1 MESSCGCAHTK
12 SSSDQIDPVC
22 GMPINISLPLIT
34 AEYQGQI
41 FYFCRE
47 ECRISFIRKPSDF
60 LPIKMFDSA
69 SGFDSHFFVNRGPG
83 YVCPMCPQVFQQ
95 GPGDCPTCGM
105 DLEPNT
111 PDLRVSES
119 LEWSKGRSLLAII
132 LSLPLLILHF
142 HRFSF
147 SYYHHLIASTLSGII
162 AAVIVFGLGLPVL
175 LRGLGGLFRLRTNMF
190 SLIALSVL
198 VCLVQGGGS
207 LLAPEYW
214 GEHPEFDSAAFVMT
228 LVIVGQFI
236 ETKTRFSSRMNL
248 RDLLNQDPGLAVL
261 VENGLP
267 DRSVPVGS
275 LVVGNIIRIRPGESI
290 PVDAHVVEGV
300 SSVDESL
307 LTGEFLPV
315 EKSIGDGVLSG
326 TMNLS
331 GSLAARVARLSQ
343 DSALCH
349 LKNLVS
355 QAKNTRLPI
364 QQTVDVISAWF
375 TPSVAFLAVAVAFGW
390 LIVLGFP
397 EGLPRAINRAT
408 SILVVACPCALG
420 LATPLA
426 VVLALARG
434 AKKGIYVKNPAAL
447 EHLGKI
453 KVIGIDKT
461 GTLTVGQ
468 PLIAEVMT
476 ENGISETETMIMA
489 AAIEKGSAHP
499 LARAFQR
506 WSVIQG
512 IPIPEATKVV
522 MIPGKGIEGY
532 LGSDLIRLGTQE
544 WIRDD
549 SPQNPISPRLLQ
561 GALDQRRVGRTV
573 FFISRNGYPVALVGL
588 EDPIRSSAKECVR
601 RLSSIGVVPTI
612 VSGDNRLTVEAI
624 ARRIGIE
631 KFESQMTPQGK
642 TDWVDKTRS
651 RFGLVALAGDGA
663 NDAAAMT
670 HADVGLAMVGGSD
683 LSSSSADI
691 LLMRS
696 DLNSI
701 PESILLGRWLLG
713 RIQFNMAIAFG
724 YNILALP
731 VAAITDIPPTIAG
744 LAMVMSS
751 LTLLATTF
759 WAAGAG
765 PKT

>member
-1 MESSCGCAHTK
+1 MESSCGCGHTM
-12 SSSDQIDPVC
+12 SSSEQIDPVC
-22 GMPINISLPLIT
+22 GMAINITRSPIT

-41 FYFCRE
+41 IYFCRE
-47 ECRISFIRKPSDF
+47 ECRVSFTRKPSKF
-60 LPIKMFDSA
+60 LPIKRFDSA
-69 SGFDSHFFVNRGPG
+69 SGLDSGFSVNRGPG
-83 YVCPMCPQVFQQ
+83 FVCPMCPQVFQKR
-95 GPGDCPTCGM
+95 PGGCPTCGM

-119 LEWSKGRSLLAII
+119 LEWSRGRSLLAIT
-132 LSLPLLILHF
+132 LVFPLLIVHF
-142 HRFSF
+142 PGFSF
-147 SYYHHLIASTLSGII
+147 FYSHHLIASALYGII
-162 AAVIVFGLGLPVL
+162 AAVIVFVLGSPVL
-175 LRGLGGLFRLRTNMF
+175 LRGLGGLFRLRPNMF

-198 VCLVQGGGS
+198 VCLVQGVGS
-207 LLAPEYW
+207 LFTPEYL
-214 GEHPEFDSAAFVMT
+214 GEHPEFDSAAIVMT

-236 ETKTRFSSRMNL
+236 ETRARFSSRMNL
-248 RDLLNQDPGLAVL
+248 HDLLIQDPGLALL

-275 LVVGNIIRIRPGESI
+275 LVVGNLIRIRPGESI

-315 EKSIGDGVLSG
+315 EKSIGDGLLSG

-331 GSLAARVARLSQ
+331 GSLVARVARVGK

-355 QAKNTRLPI
+355 QAKDTRLPI

-375 TPSVAFLAVAVAFGW
+375 TPSVVFLAFAVAFGW
-390 LIVLGFP
+390 LVVLGFP

-408 SILVVACPCALG
+408 SILVAACPCALG

-426 VVLALARG
+426 VLLALGRG
-434 AKKGIYVKNPAAL
+434 ARKGIYVKCPAAL

-453 KVIGIDKT
+453 KAVGIDKT

-468 PLIAEVMT
+468 PSIAEVMT

-512 IPIPEATKVV
+512 IPIPEANNVV
-522 MIPGKGIEGY
+522 MVPGKGIEGY

-544 WIRDD
+544 WIKDD

-588 EDPIRSSAKECVR
+588 EDPIRSSAKKCVQ
-601 RLSSIGVVPTI
+601 RLSAIGVVPTI

-651 RFGLVALAGDGA
+651 RLGLVALVGDGA

-724 YNILALP
+724 YNLVSLP

-744 LAMVMSS
+744 LAMVLSS
-751 LTLLATTF
+751 LTLIATTF
-759 WAAGAG
+759 WAAGAE